1 MRNGLGGCT
10 NSRPAM
16 SSYKSVLARDVSLTV
31 NVLEI
36 SAHCLKLLNVQVN

>member
-1 MRNGLGGCT
+1 MRNGLGGCA
-10 NSRPAM
+10 NLRLAM
-16 SSYKSVLARDVSLTV
+16 SSYRSVLARDVSLTV